1 MYKDVFEIFL
11 SCTLIPPN
19 LRKFCKLNKSRNRM
33 LLALNTGSD
42 FQKNN
47 NTFFLR
53 KISQKEI
60 FLNKEQVKSEPIY
73 YLTNTNKL
81 FFDTI
86 INV

>member
-1 MYKDVFEIFL
+1 
-11 SCTLIPPN
+11 
-19 LRKFCKLNKSRNRM
+19 M

>member
-1 MYKDVFEIFL
+1 
-11 SCTLIPPN
+11 
-19 LRKFCKLNKSRNRM
+19 M

-47 NTFFLR
+47 NIFFLR